1 MTHEYKVKWNECML
15 QGDKDGLYLD
25 LFFETEEHNVFAE
38 RVPLN
43 NPLDWV
49 WNVTLRDKHLTEIP
63 FGVLDDDEY
72 DLYRKTIN
80 DARLR
85 VFNAVEAAL
94 DEYN

>member
-1 MTHEYKVKWNECML
+1 MTDVKWQECML
-15 QGDKDGLYLD
+15 RGDSDGLYLT
-25 LFFETEEHNVFAE
+25 LFFQTDEHSVFAE

-49 WNVTLRDKHLTEIP
+49 WHVTLRDKHLTEIP
-63 FGVLDDDEY
+63 FGILDDDVY
-72 DLYRKTIN
+72 DLYRKTVN
-80 DARLR
+80 EARLR